1 MLGVIQYKIWYDL
14 WENFGRTLRVV
25 LIIAVGAFAV
35 GTVMNLVW
43 LLIQDL
49 NHNWLVSAPATI
61 ALEVSPPIDDAMVQ
75 TLENMPEVDVAVGW
89 MQQKIQWRAQPNDEW
104 QPAFLI
110 AVDDYE
116 QQPIRKVV
124 RDAGDWP
131 TRKLMGVQRKRGLT
145 INDQIYLEVKNQ
157 TYQIGLNG
165 ILYNPATPP
174 IILQPEPTF
183 FTTRQ
188 RFEQLTGEPHYSLV
202 LLTIPNYS
210 DARVKEVADLVQDKL
225 EKQNIEVSAAMPL
238 PGGFKSRTASA
249 DRYVYYDLFEI
260 IFYLL
265 NSLAVLCSILGMF
278 LVYNT
283 INAIIAQQIQQIGIM
298 KAIGA
303 RFHHIILIY
312 FNLVIV
318 YGVLAL
324 LISLP
329 LSAIVSNGMRYLMIT
344 YIVTMIAAP
353 FDVSI
358 PSIIMQI
365 IAAFIFPILISIL
378 PIWDGSRITVR
389 EAIASYGLG
398 GASSTLDRILVR
410 LDALPRMVA
419 LTIGNT
425 FRNKKRVI
433 LTEISL
439 IGAGAIFITVTSL
452 YASMVYTFSDV
463 VFSIIQ
469 ANVLLD
475 LKQQKRIE
483 EITRLSLS
491 QPEVKRVEVWTI
503 AQGKARLLGLPAGN
517 NDRDIKLRGLPV
529 PSLIYAPD
537 LRQGRWLIP
546 TDREGM
552 VLNQALAVDLG
563 VGMGDWLTVQ
573 ITGQRDSQWQIIG
586 LVFEP
591 LEQATAFVVQAQLQ
605 HVIHQSGQGK
615 AIYVQTYQTDADTEV
630 AVATKLRNIYEAK
643 GYDVVITLS
652 DTAHKTVFYR
662 LLQLAMALTILG
674 LMTAITALVGTIAL
688 SGTLSINVLDR
699 TSEIGMMRA
708 IGASSRAIS
717 GQFIGEGLIL
727 GWLSWVVAIPLSV
740 PMCQVMLL
748 NMGRILNVSII
759 YKFSVTGMVS
769 WLVIISFLAIMAS
782 WWPAQKAAQTSVRD
796 SLAYV

>member
-1 MLGVIQYKIWYDL
+1 MNVIWYKIWYDL
-14 WENFGRTLRVV
+14 WENRGRTLRVV

-49 NHNWLVSAPATI
+49 NHNWLISAPATI
-61 ALEVSPPIDDAMVQ
+61 ALEVSPPIDDAMLQ
-75 TLENMPEVDVAVGW
+75 TLENMPEVEVAIGW
-89 MQQKIQWRAQPNDEW
+89 MQQKIQWRAQPSDDW
-104 QPAFLI
+104 QPAYLI

-116 QQPIRKVV
+116 AQPIRKIV
-124 RDAGDWP
+124 RDVGDWP

-145 INDQIYLEVKNQ
+145 VNDQVYMEIKNQ
-157 TYQIGLNG
+157 TYQVGLNG

-174 IILQPEPTF
+174 IIIQPEPTF

-210 DARVKEVADLVQDKL
+210 DERVKMVADLVQNEL
-225 EKQNIEVSAAMPL
+225 EKQNIEVSPAMPL
-238 PGGFKSRTASA
+238 PGGFKSRTAPA

-303 RFHHIILIY
+303 RFHHIVQIY
-312 FNLVIV
+312 LSLVIV

-324 LISLP
+324 MISLP
-329 LSAIVSNGMRYLMIT
+329 LAALVSNGMRYIMIT

-353 FDVSI
+353 FNISI

-365 IAAFIFPILISIL
+365 IAAFIFPLLISIL
-378 PIWDGSRITVR
+378 PIWDGSHITVR

-398 GASSTLDRILVR
+398 GTSSTLDKVLSQ
-410 LDALPRMVA
+410 LEALPRMVA
-419 LTIGNT
+419 LTISNT

-433 LTEISL
+433 LTQISL

-452 YASMVYTFSDV
+452 YASMVHTFSDV

-475 LKQQKRIE
+475 LKEPQRIE
-483 EITRLSLS
+483 EISRLALS
-491 QPEVKRVEVWTI
+491 QPEVKTIEMWTI
-503 AQGKARLLGLPAGN
+503 AQGKAHLQSLLEGN
-517 NDRDIKLRGLPV
+517 SDHDIKLRGLPV
-529 PSLIYAPD
+529 PSLIYVPD
-537 LRQGRWLIP
+537 LRQGRWLVP
-546 TDREGM
+546 TDHEGM
-552 VLNQALAVDLG
+552 VLNQALATNLG
-563 VGMGDWLTVQ
+563 VGVGDWLTVK
-573 ITGQRDSQWQIIG
+573 ITGKRDSQWQVIG

-591 LEQATAFVVQAQLQ
+591 LEQATAFVVQPRLQ
-605 HVIHQSGQGK
+605 YITHQSGQGQ
-615 AIYVQTYQTDADTEV
+615 AIYVQTYHTDADIEA
-630 AVATKLRNIYEAK
+630 AVAAKLHNIYENR
-643 GYDVVITLS
+643 GYEVVVTLS

-662 LLQLAMALTILG
+662 LLQLAMALTILS
-674 LMTAITALVGTIAL
+674 LMTGITALVGTIAL

-699 TSEIGMMRA
+699 TREIGMMRA

-717 GQFIGEGLIL
+717 GQFIGEGLML
-727 GWLSWVVAIPLSV
+727 GWLSWLVAIPLSV
-740 PMCQVMLL
+740 PMCRFMLY
-748 NMGRILNVSII
+748 NMGHILNVSIV
-759 YKFSVTGMVS
+759 YKFSVTGMGS
-769 WLVIISFLAIMAS
+769 WFVIITFLAIIAS
-782 WWPAQKAAQTSVRD
+782 WFPARKAANTSVRD
-796 SLAYV
+796 SLSYA